1 MLPFALTLL
10 LQAAPQQPASGSAT
24 ELAVISARQGECFGD
39 FTVKDAAGAPI
50 YAATIHVRVRYGVF
64 GLKRV
69 DLEVGTNSDG
79 KARVEGLPANG
90 RTLVYDISKGTLKT
104 TVEQNLET
112 TCRAE
117 HEVVLKEASD

>member
-1 MLPFALTLL
+1 MLAIALSLILTL
-10 LQAAPQQPASGSAT
+10 PQQPATPPGV
-24 ELAVISARQGECFGD
+24 ELAVISARQGDCFGD

-50 YAATIHVRVRYGVF
+50 YAATIHVRVRYGFLGV
-64 GLKRV
+64 KRM

-90 RTLVYDISKGTLKT
+90 RLLVYDVTKGTLKT
-104 TVEQNLET
+104 MVEQNLET

-117 HEVVLKEASD
+117 HQVTLK

>member
-1 MLPFALTLL
+1 MLLFVLL
-10 LQAAPQQPASGSAT
+10 FLPQQPATQPAV
-24 ELAVISARQGECFGD
+24 ELSVISARQGECFGD

-50 YAATIHVRVRYGVF
+50 YAATIHVRVRYGLL

-69 DLEVGTNSDG
+69 DLEVGTNSEG

-90 RTLVYDISKGTLKT
+90 RTLVYDVTKGELKT
-104 TVEQNLET
+104 TVEQDLET

-117 HEVVLKEASD
+117 HQVTLRQVP